1 MALIHHAMG
10 RKGTSAVGL
19 GRRREALACLGTV
32 ESSAVSLLT

>member
-1 MALIHHAMG
+1 MALIHHALG

-19 GRRREALACLGTV
+19 GRREALACLGTV